1 MYEVELIEEAEA
13 DFAALDPSLRR
24 QAEAQMRKL
33 KQHPYAGKPL
43 GHKAGYD
50 LTGYRAIPFAGKRY
64 RIVYKVDEE
73 SELVTVIVI
82 AKKAKFEAYQLAAWR
97 AGEEE

>member
-13 DFAALDPSLRR
+13 DFAALDPGLRR

-33 KQHPYAGKPL
+33 KHHPYAGKPL
-43 GHKAGYD
+43 GHKVGYD

-64 RIVYKVDEE
+64 RI
-73 SELVTVIVI
+73 I
-82 AKKAKFEAYQLAAWR
+82 ASCTRWMKR
-97 AGEEE
+97 ASW

>member
-13 DFAALDPSLRR
+13 DFAALDPGLRR

-33 KQHPYAGKPL
+33 KHHPYAGKPL

-64 RIVYKVDEE
+64 RIVYKVDEK
-73 SELVTVIVI
+73 SELVTVI
-82 AKKAKFEAYQLAAWR
+82 ARKARFEAYRLAAWR

>member
-33 KQHPYAGKPL
+33 KHHPYGGEPL

-50 LTGYRAIPFAGKRY
+50 LTGYRAIAFAGKRY
-64 RIVYKVDEE
+64 RIVYKVDEK
-73 SELVTVIVI
+73 SKLVTVIAI

-97 AGEEE
+97 TDEEE

>member
-13 DFAALDPSLRR
+13 DFAALDPGLRR

-33 KQHPYAGKPL
+33 KHHPYAGKPL
-43 GHKAGYD
+43 GHKAGYA

-64 RIVYKVDEE
+64 RIVYKVDEK

-82 AKKAKFEAYQLAAWR
+82 GKKAKFEAYRLAAWR